1 MPAARDLLRSAGAL
15 PGAVGGDQA
24 ALYRGVL
31 RQFHD
36 IFGFYSRKPAVAAPV
51 GSGGVGALRLVE
63 RGVGAAGRPCGALAC
78 ENGIV
83 RAGILIGYPEKVT
96 IFARIEFPA
105 GAAVLLRSRRR
116 IFRTLRAGQ
125 PACLTGRL
133 QAAALRPY

>member
-1 MPAARDLLRSAGAL
+1 MKTLLLIGCGSFAGGVLRYGVSRLLQGSQWLSLPLGTFCVNILGLLRSAGAL

-51 GSGGVGALRLVE
+51 GSGGGGALRLVE
-63 RGVGAAGRPCGALAC
+63 RGVGAAGRSCGALAC

-96 IFARIEFPA
+96 IFAR
-105 GAAVLLRSRRR
+105 
-116 IFRTLRAGQ
+116 
-125 PACLTGRL
+125 
-133 QAAALRPY
+133 

>member
-51 GSGGVGALRLVE
+51 GSGGGGALRLVE
-63 RGVGAAGRPCGALAC
+63 RGVGAAGRSCGALAC

-96 IFARIEFPA
+96 IFAR
-105 GAAVLLRSRRR
+105 
-116 IFRTLRAGQ
+116 
-125 PACLTGRL
+125 
-133 QAAALRPY
+133 